1 MGHFFYFIGKMVV
14 NCVQKDTKKLLTF
27 RIMICIMSKVR
38 TRTKIEKGE
47 KMCEFDEK
55 LENAHMGR
63 LIHMLSHQMKRN
75 SNGMESVIE
84 NDELTVMQK
93 HVLKFVLLESL
104 HRDLYQK
111 DIEEEFQIRK
121 STVTGILKLMEK
133 HGYIYRESV
142 EKDARLKK
150 IVPTPKAEE
159 LRPILL
165 KHIAFTENYLTKG
178 ISEEDV
184 ITCKKVLCQ
193 MYHNLSEM
201 NKKTDKEADRKNEQE
216 TV

>member
-27 RIMICIMSKVR
+27 RMMICIMSKVR

-133 HGYIYRESV
+133 HGYIPRKCRKRCPS
-142 EKDARLKK
+142 EKNSANSKSGRTETDSSEAYC
-150 IVPTPKAEE
+150 VYGE
-159 LRPILL
+159 LSYKRN
-165 KHIAFTENYLTKG
+165 FGGRCY
-178 ISEEDV
+178 
-184 ITCKKVLCQ
+184 
-193 MYHNLSEM
+193 NL
-201 NKKTDKEADRKNEQE
+201 
-216 TV
+216 

>member
-1 MGHFFYFIGKMVV
+1 
-14 NCVQKDTKKLLTF
+14 
-27 RIMICIMSKVR
+27 
-38 TRTKIEKGE
+38 
-47 KMCEFDEK
+47 MCEFDEK

-121 STVTGILKLMEK
+121 STVTAGQ
-133 HGYIYRESV
+133 ES
-142 EKDARLKK
+142 
-150 IVPTPKAEE
+150 
-159 LRPILL
+159 
-165 KHIAFTENYLTKG
+165 
-178 ISEEDV
+178 
-184 ITCKKVLCQ
+184 
-193 MYHNLSEM
+193 
-201 NKKTDKEADRKNEQE
+201 
-216 TV
+216 

>member
-1 MGHFFYFIGKMVV
+1 MKE
-14 NCVQKDTKKLLTF
+14 T
-27 RIMICIMSKVR
+27 
-38 TRTKIEKGE
+38 E
-47 KMCEFDEK
+47 EK
-55 LENAHMGR
+55 LTNMHVGR
-63 LIHMLSHQMKRN
+63 LIHMMSHQMKRDSN
-75 SNGMESVIE
+75 SVASAIA

-165 KHIAFTENYLTKG
+165 KHIAFTENYLAFSTG
-178 ISEEDV
+178 TWYHGGTLIRFRRNQGS
-184 ITCKKVLCQ
+184 
-193 MYHNLSEM
+193 MYRNRFIILG
-201 NKKTDKEADRKNEQE
+201 
-216 TV
+216 

>member
-1 MGHFFYFIGKMVV
+1 
-14 NCVQKDTKKLLTF
+14 
-27 RIMICIMSKVR
+27 
-38 TRTKIEKGE
+38 
-47 KMCEFDEK
+47 MCEIDGK
-55 LENAHMGR
+55 LENIHMGR
-63 LIHMLSHQMKRN
+63 LIHMLPHQMKRN
-75 SNGMESVIE
+75 SNSMASVMQ
-84 NDELTVMQK
+84 DDDLTVIQK

-159 LRPILL
+159 LRPSLL
-165 KHIAFTENYLTKG
+165 KHIAFTENHLTKG
-178 ISEEDV
+178 ISAEDV
-184 ITCKKVLCQ
+184 AICKKALCQ
-193 MYHNLSEM
+193 MYRNLSEM
-201 NKKTDKEADRKNEQE
+201 NKETDKEADRKNEQE

>member
-1 MGHFFYFIGKMVV
+1 MLAQRGTYYGKSLYIQ
-14 NCVQKDTKKLLTF
+14 NC
-27 RIMICIMSKVR
+27 
-38 TRTKIEKGE
+38 
-47 KMCEFDEK
+47 
-55 LENAHMGR
+55 
-63 LIHMLSHQMKRN
+63 
-75 SNGMESVIE
+75 
-84 NDELTVMQK
+84 
-93 HVLKFVLLESL
+93 
-104 HRDLYQK
+104 
-111 DIEEEFQIRK
+111 
-121 STVTGILKLMEK
+121 
-133 HGYIYRESV
+133 GYIYRESV

-184 ITCKKVLCQ
+184 IICKKVLCQ

>member
-27 RIMICIMSKVR
+27 RMMICIMSKVR

-75 SNGMESVIE
+75 CNNVDSAIT
-84 NDELTVMQK
+84 NDDLTVMQK

-121 STVTGILKLMEK
+121 STVTGILKLMES
-133 HGYIYRESV
+133 HGYIRRESV
-142 EKDARLKK
+142 KRDARLKR
-150 IVPTPKAEE
+150 IVPTAKAEE
-159 LRPILL
+159 IRPKILEQIQ
-165 KHIAFTENYLTKG
+165 KTEAKLLEG
-178 ISEEDV
+178 IPQENV
-184 ITCKKVLCQ
+184 TICKQTLWQ
-193 MYHNLSEM
+193 MFHNISEM
-201 NKKTDKEADRKNEQE
+201 NEEENKKDE
-216 TV
+216 

>member
-1 MGHFFYFIGKMVV
+1 
-14 NCVQKDTKKLLTF
+14 
-27 RIMICIMSKVR
+27 
-38 TRTKIEKGE
+38 
-47 KMCEFDEK
+47 
-55 LENAHMGR
+55 
-63 LIHMLSHQMKRN
+63 
-75 SNGMESVIE
+75 
-84 NDELTVMQK
+84 
-93 HVLKFVLLESL
+93 
-104 HRDLYQK
+104 
-111 DIEEEFQIRK
+111 
-121 STVTGILKLMEK
+121 MEK

-165 KHIAFTENYLTKG
+165 KHIAFAENYLTKG